1 MEEVVSS
8 AQRSHSVC
16 YFYGTNYGYCDSLGL
31 QDSIQISEMRNQV
44 NSGSC
49 GKMKLSYKL
58 PIYRKQVQYIAQY
71 PTVTS
76 IRQNI

>member
-1 MEEVVSS
+1 
-8 AQRSHSVC
+8 
-16 YFYGTNYGYCDSLGL
+16 
-31 QDSIQISEMRNQV
+31 MRNQV